1 MVHKNQKN
9 ISPEIYHK
17 SQHNIDQNLI
27 NKNAKDVIN
36 YLKRSGY
43 KAYIVGGGVRDLLL
57 GKKPKDFDIATNA
70 TPEQIKKALPRSRI
84 IGRRFKLVHYRKGR
98 EIIEVATFR
107 TGGNK
112 KAAKSSKGLVLRDN
126 TYGNIQDDA
135 FRRDFK
141 INALYLD
148 IHSME
153 IIDYTGGYKDL
164 ENRKLSC
171 IGDSKVRFR
180 EDPDRI
186 IRAIRFMSAM
196 ELDCEDSLKADIYGL
211 ANLLEEVP
219 TARRY
224 EEVLKLFF
232 TGSASKTFDKLVE
245 YKVLKYLLPA
255 TSRYLEEENSDKK
268 IIHFIRLA
276 LKNSDSRVAKD
287 LPLTPAFLFSV
298 LLWPSVVK
306 RIGEIQSSKIKIPL
320 LRKAADKAIREQNS
334 HCFIPNRV
342 ESMIKDI
349 WEFQIKLLK
358 VESPKITSLIE
369 HKRFRA
375 SYDFLIL
382 REQSGVNLNGCGK
395 WWTDIQNQDE
405 YKKERFIKDLKKKK
419 KYN

>member
-1 MVHKNQKN
+1 LVLKNQKK

-17 SQHNIDQNLI
+17 SQHNIDPNHI
-27 NKNAKDVIN
+27 DKNAKDVIN
-36 YLKRSGY
+36 FLKRSGY

-112 KAAKSSKGLVLRDN
+112 KATKSSKGLVLRDN

-180 EDPDRI
+180 EDPVRI
-186 IRAIRFMSAM
+186 IRAIRFMSSI
-196 ELDCEDSLKADIYGL
+196 ELDCKDSLKADIYGL

-232 TGSASKTFDKLVE
+232 TGSAAKTFDKLVE

-255 TSRYLEEENSDKK
+255 TSRYLEEEKSDKK
-268 IIHFIRLA
+268 IIQFIKLA
-276 LKNSDSRVAKD
+276 LKNSDSRVIKD

-298 LLWPSVVK
+298 LLWPAVVK

-358 VESPKITSLIE
+358 VKSPKITSLIS

-395 WWTDIQNQDE
+395 WWTDVQNKSE
-405 YKKERFIKDLKKKK
+405 HRRKDLSKRQ
-419 KYN
+419 

>member
-9 ISPEIYHK
+9 ISPEIYLK

-164 ENRKLSC
+164 ENRRLSC

-180 EDPDRI
+180 EDPVRI

-196 ELDCEDSLKADIYGL
+196 ELDCKDSLKADIYGL

-232 TGSASKTFDKLVE
+232 TGSASKTFEKLVE

-255 TSRYLEEENSDKK
+255 TSRYLEEEKSDEK
-268 IIHFIRLA
+268 IIHFIKLA

-358 VESPKITSLIE
+358 VKSPKITSLIS

-395 WWTDIQNQDE
+395 WWTDIQNQSE
-405 YKKERFIKDLKKKK
+405 HRREDLT
-419 KYN
+419 NRQ

>member
-1 MVHKNQKN
+1 MVHKNQKK

-17 SQHNIDQNLI
+17 SQHNIDPNHI

-36 YLKRSGY
+36 FLKRSGY

-112 KAAKSSKGLVLRDN
+112 KATKSSKGLVLRDN

-180 EDPDRI
+180 EDPVRI
-186 IRAIRFMSAM
+186 IRAIRFMSSI
-196 ELDCEDSLKADIYGL
+196 ELDCTDSLKADIYGL

-232 TGSASKTFDKLVE
+232 TGSAAKTFDKLVE

-255 TSRYLEEENSDKK
+255 TSRYLEEEKSDKK
-268 IIHFIRLA
+268 IIHFIKLA
-276 LKNSDSRVAKD
+276 LKNSDSRVIKD

-298 LLWPSVVK
+298 LLWPAVVK

-349 WEFQIKLLK
+349 WEFQIRLLK
-358 VESPKITSLIE
+358 VKSPKITSLIS

-395 WWTDIQNQDE
+395 WWTDVQNKSE
-405 YKKERFIKDLKKKK
+405 HIRKDSSKRQ
-419 KYN
+419 

>member
-1 MVHKNQKN
+1 
-9 ISPEIYHK
+9 
-17 SQHNIDQNLI
+17 
-27 NKNAKDVIN
+27 
-36 YLKRSGY
+36 
-43 KAYIVGGGVRDLLL
+43 
-57 GKKPKDFDIATNA
+57 
-70 TPEQIKKALPRSRI
+70 
-84 IGRRFKLVHYRKGR
+84 
-98 EIIEVATFR
+98 
-107 TGGNK
+107 
-112 KAAKSSKGLVLRDN
+112 
-126 TYGNIQDDA
+126 
-135 FRRDFK
+135 
-141 INALYLD
+141 
-148 IHSME
+148 
-153 IIDYTGGYKDL
+153 
-164 ENRKLSC
+164 
-171 IGDSKVRFR
+171 
-180 EDPDRI
+180 
-186 IRAIRFMSAM
+186 MSAM
-196 ELDCEDSLKADIYGL
+196 ELDCKDSLKADIYGL

-255 TSRYLEEENSDKK
+255 TSRYLEEEKSDEK
-268 IIHFIRLA
+268 IIHFIKLA

-358 VESPKITSLIE
+358 VKSPKITSLIS

-395 WWTDIQNQDE
+395 WWTDIQNQSE
-405 YKKERFIKDLKKKK
+405 HRREDLT
-419 KYN
+419 NRQ

>member
-1 MVHKNQKN
+1 LVHKNQKK

-17 SQHNIDQNLI
+17 SQHNIDPNHI

-36 YLKRSGY
+36 FLKRSGY

-112 KAAKSSKGLVLRDN
+112 KLTKSSKGLVLRDN

-180 EDPDRI
+180 EDPVRI
-186 IRAIRFMSAM
+186 IRAIRFMSSI
-196 ELDCEDSLKADIYGL
+196 ELDCKDSLKADIYGL

-219 TARRY
+219 AARRY

-232 TGSASKTFDKLVE
+232 TGSAAKIFDKLVE

-255 TSRYLEEENSDKK
+255 TSRYLEEEKSDKK
-268 IIHFIRLA
+268 IIQFIKLA
-276 LKNSDSRVAKD
+276 LKNSDSRVIKD

-298 LLWPSVVK
+298 LLWPAVVK

-349 WEFQIKLLK
+349 WEFQIRLLK
-358 VESPKITSLIE
+358 VKSPKITSLIS

-395 WWTDIQNQDE
+395 WWGDVQNKSE
-405 YKKERFIKDLKKKK
+405 HRRKDLSKRQ
-419 KYN
+419 

>member
-1 MVHKNQKN
+1 MVHKNQKK

-17 SQHNIDQNLI
+17 SQHNIDTNHI

-36 YLKRSGY
+36 FLKRSGY

-112 KAAKSSKGLVLRDN
+112 KLTKSSKGLVLRDN

-180 EDPDRI
+180 EDPVRI
-186 IRAIRFMSAM
+186 IRAIRFMSSI
-196 ELDCEDSLKADIYGL
+196 ELDCKDSLKADIYGL

-219 TARRY
+219 AARRY

-232 TGSASKTFDKLVE
+232 TGSAAKIFDKLVE

-255 TSRYLEEENSDKK
+255 TSRYLEEEKSDKK
-268 IIHFIRLA
+268 IIQFIKLA
-276 LKNSDSRVAKD
+276 LKNSDSRVIKD

-298 LLWPSVVK
+298 LLWPAVVK

-358 VESPKITSLIE
+358 VKSPKINSLIT

-395 WWTDIQNQDE
+395 WWGDVQNKSE
-405 YKKERFIKDLKKKK
+405 HRRKDLSKRQ
-419 KYN
+419 

>member
-112 KAAKSSKGLVLRDN
+112 KSAKSSKGLVLRDN

-153 IIDYTGGYKDL
+153 IIDYTGGYRDL

-180 EDPDRI
+180 EDPVRI

-219 TARRY
+219 AARRY

-232 TGSASKTFDKLVE
+232 TGSASKTFEKLVE

-255 TSRYLEEENSDKK
+255 TSRYLEEEKSDEK
-268 IIHFIRLA
+268 IIHFIKLA

-306 RIGEIQSSKIKIPL
+306 RTGEIQSSKIKIPL

-358 VESPKITSLIE
+358 VKSPKITSLIS

-395 WWTDIQNQDE
+395 WWTDIQNQGE
-405 YKKERFIKDLKKKK
+405 HRRKDLSKRQ
-419 KYN
+419 

>member
-1 MVHKNQKN
+1 MVLKNQKK

-17 SQHNIDQNLI
+17 SQHNIDPNHI
-27 NKNAKDVIN
+27 DKNAKDVIN
-36 YLKRSGY
+36 FLKRSGY

-180 EDPDRI
+180 EDPVRI
-186 IRAIRFMSAM
+186 IRAVRFMSSM
-196 ELDCEDSLKADIYGL
+196 ELDCKDSLKSDIYGL

-232 TGSASKTFDKLVE
+232 TGSAAKTFDKLVE

-255 TSRYLEEENSDKK
+255 TSRYLEEEKSDKK
-268 IIHFIRLA
+268 IIQFIKLA
-276 LKNSDSRVAKD
+276 LKNSDSRVSKD

-306 RIGEIQSSKIKIPL
+306 RIGEVQSSKIKIPL

-358 VESPKITSLIE
+358 VKSPKITSLIS

-395 WWTDIQNQDE
+395 WWTDVQNQSE
-405 YKKERFIKDLKKKK
+405 HRRKDLSKRQ
-419 KYN
+419 

>member
-1 MVHKNQKN
+1 MVHKNQKK

-17 SQHNIDQNLI
+17 SQHNIDPNHI

-36 YLKRSGY
+36 FLKRSGY

-180 EDPDRI
+180 EDPVRI
-186 IRAIRFMSAM
+186 IRAIRFMSSM
-196 ELDCEDSLKADIYGL
+196 ELDCKDSLKADIYGL

-255 TSRYLEEENSDKK
+255 TSRYLEEEKSDKK
-268 IIHFIRLA
+268 IIQFIKLA
-276 LKNSDSRVAKD
+276 LKNSDSRVIKD

-298 LLWPSVVK
+298 LLWPAVVK
-306 RIGEIQSSKIKIPL
+306 RIGEIQSSKTKIPL

-349 WEFQIKLLK
+349 WEFQIRLLK
-358 VESPKITSLIE
+358 VKSPKITSLIS

-395 WWTDIQNQDE
+395 WWGDVQNKSE
-405 YKKERFIKDLKKKK
+405 HRRKDLSKRQ
-419 KYN
+419 

>member
-9 ISPEIYHK
+9 ISPEIYLK

-164 ENRKLSC
+164 ENRRLSC

-180 EDPDRI
+180 EDPVRI

-196 ELDCEDSLKADIYGL
+196 ELDCKDSLKADIYGL

-255 TSRYLEEENSDKK
+255 TSRYLEEEKSDEK
-268 IIHFIRLA
+268 IIHFIKLA

-334 HCFIPNRV
+334 HCIIPNRV

-358 VESPKITSLIE
+358 VKSPKITSLIS

-395 WWTDIQNQDE
+395 WWTDIQNQSE
-405 YKKERFIKDLKKKK
+405 HRREDLT
-419 KYN
+419 NRQ

>member
-9 ISPEIYHK
+9 ISPEIYLK

-164 ENRKLSC
+164 ENRRLSC

-180 EDPDRI
+180 EDPVRI

-196 ELDCEDSLKADIYGL
+196 ELDCKDSLKADIYGL

-245 YKVLKYLLPA
+245 YEVLKYLLPA
-255 TSRYLEEENSDKK
+255 TSRYLEEEKSDEK
-268 IIHFIRLA
+268 IIHFIKLA

-358 VESPKITSLIE
+358 VKSPKITSLIS

-395 WWTDIQNQDE
+395 WWTDIQNQSE
-405 YKKERFIKDLKKKK
+405 HRREDLT
-419 KYN
+419 NRQ

>member
-1 MVHKNQKN
+1 LVYKDQRKV
-9 ISPEIYHK
+9 SPEVYSK
-17 SQHNIDQNLI
+17 SQHNIDQSLI

-36 YLKRSGY
+36 FLTRSGY
-43 KAYIVGGGVRDLLL
+43 KAYVVGGGVRDLLL

-70 TPEQIKKALPRSRI
+70 TPEQIKKVLPRSRI

-98 EIIEVATFR
+98 DIIEIATFR
-107 TGGNK
+107 SGGQK
-112 KAAKSSKGLVLRDN
+112 KVQKSKQGLVLRDN
-126 TYGNIQDDA
+126 IYGNIQDDA

-148 IHSME
+148 IDTME

-164 ENRKLSC
+164 ENKKLSS

-180 EDPDRI
+180 EDPVRI

-196 ELDCEDSLKADIYGL
+196 DLDCKESLKTDIYNL

-219 TARRY
+219 AARRY

-232 TGSASKTFDKLVE
+232 TGSASKTFNKLIE
-245 YKVLKYLLPA
+245 FKVLRFLLPS
-255 TSRYLEEENSDKK
+255 TSRYFQEEKSDKK
-268 IIHFIRLA
+268 IISFIKLA
-276 LKNSDSRVAKD
+276 LENSDSRADRD

-298 LLWPSVVK
+298 LLWPAVVK
-306 RIGEIQSSKIKIPL
+306 GIGEIQSSKTKIPT
-320 LRKAADKAIREQNS
+320 LRKIADRTIQQQNTHS
-334 HCFIPNRV
+334 FIPNRV
-342 ESMIKDI
+342 ETMIKDI
-349 WEFQIKLLK
+349 WELQIRLLK
-358 VESPKITSLIE
+358 IDSPKTYSLLT

-382 REQSGVNLNGCGK
+382 REKSGVNLNGCGK
-395 WWTDIQNQDE
+395 WWTDLQNQTNF
-405 YKKERFIKDLKKKK
+405 KKERTKPK

>member
-1 MVHKNQKN
+1 MVHKNQKK

-17 SQHNIDQNLI
+17 SQHNIDPNHI
-27 NKNAKDVIN
+27 DKNAKDVIN
-36 YLKRSGY
+36 FLKRSGY

-112 KAAKSSKGLVLRDN
+112 KLTKSSKGLVLRDN

-180 EDPDRI
+180 EDPVRI
-186 IRAIRFMSAM
+186 IRAIRFMSSI
-196 ELDCEDSLKADIYGL
+196 ELDCKDSLKADIYGL

-255 TSRYLEEENSDKK
+255 TSRYLEEEKSDKK
-268 IIHFIRLA
+268 IIQFIKLA
-276 LKNSDSRVAKD
+276 LKNSDSRVIKD

-298 LLWPSVVK
+298 LLWPAVVK

-349 WEFQIKLLK
+349 WEFQIRLLK
-358 VESPKITSLIE
+358 VKSPKITSLIS

-395 WWTDIQNQDE
+395 WWGDVQNKSE
-405 YKKERFIKDLKKKK
+405 HRRKDLSKRQ
-419 KYN
+419 

>member
-1 MVHKNQKN
+1 MVLKNQKK

-17 SQHNIDQNLI
+17 SQHNIDPNHI
-27 NKNAKDVIN
+27 DKNAKDVIN
-36 YLKRSGY
+36 FLKRSGY

-180 EDPDRI
+180 EDPVRI
-186 IRAIRFMSAM
+186 IRAVRFMSSM
-196 ELDCEDSLKADIYGL
+196 ELDCKDSLKSDIYGL

-232 TGSASKTFDKLVE
+232 TGSAAKTFDKLVE

-255 TSRYLEEENSDKK
+255 TSNYLEEEKSDKK
-268 IIHFIRLA
+268 IIHFIKLA
-276 LKNSDSRVAKD
+276 LKNSDSRVIKD

-298 LLWPSVVK
+298 LLWPAVVK
-306 RIGEIQSSKIKIPL
+306 RIGEIQSSKIKIPI

-358 VESPKITSLIE
+358 VKSPKITSLIS

-395 WWTDIQNQDE
+395 WWTDVQNKSE
-405 YKKERFIKDLKKKK
+405 YRRKDLSKRQ
-419 KYN
+419 

>member
-1 MVHKNQKN
+1 MVHKNQKK

-17 SQHNIDQNLI
+17 SQHNIDHKLI

-107 TGGNK
+107 TGGDK
-112 KAAKSSKGLVLRDN
+112 KAAKSNKGLVLRDN

-164 ENRKLSC
+164 ENRRLSC

-180 EDPDRI
+180 EDPVRI

-196 ELDCEDSLKADIYGL
+196 ELDCKDSLKADIYGL

-255 TSRYLEEENSDKK
+255 TSRYLEEEKSDEK
-268 IIHFIRLA
+268 IIHFIKLA

-358 VESPKITSLIE
+358 VKSPKITSLIS

-395 WWTDIQNQDE
+395 WWTDIQNQSE
-405 YKKERFIKDLKKKK
+405 HRREDLT
-419 KYN
+419 NRQ

>member
-180 EDPDRI
+180 EDPVRI

-219 TARRY
+219 SARRY

-255 TSRYLEEENSDKK
+255 TSRYLEEEKSDEK
-268 IIHFIRLA
+268 IIRFIKLA

-320 LRKAADKAIREQNS
+320 LRKAADKVIREQNS

-358 VESPKITSLIE
+358 VKSPKITSLIS

-395 WWTDIQNQDE
+395 WWTDIQNQSE
-405 YKKERFIKDLKKKK
+405 HRREDLT
-419 KYN
+419 NRQ

>member
-9 ISPEIYHK
+9 ISPEIYLK

-164 ENRKLSC
+164 ENRRLSC

-180 EDPDRI
+180 EDPVRI

-196 ELDCEDSLKADIYGL
+196 ELDCKDSLKADIYGL

-232 TGSASKTFDKLVE
+232 TGSASKTFDKLIKE
-245 YKVLKYLLPA
+245 REHISNQPILKPKI
-255 TSRYLEEENSDKK
+255 EKSDEK
-268 IIHFIRLA
+268 IIHFIKLA

-358 VESPKITSLIE
+358 VKSPKITSLIS

-395 WWTDIQNQDE
+395 WWTDIQNQSE
-405 YKKERFIKDLKKKK
+405 HRREDLT
-419 KYN
+419 NRQ

>member
-1 MVHKNQKN
+1 MVLKNQKK

-17 SQHNIDQNLI
+17 SQHNINPNHID
-27 NKNAKDVIN
+27 KNAKDVIN
-36 YLKRSGY
+36 FLKRSGY

-180 EDPDRI
+180 EDPVRI
-186 IRAIRFMSAM
+186 IRAIRFMSSI
-196 ELDCEDSLKADIYGL
+196 ELDCKDSLKADIYGL

-219 TARRY
+219 AARRY

-232 TGSASKTFDKLVE
+232 TGSAAKIFDKLVE

-255 TSRYLEEENSDKK
+255 TSRYLEEEKSDKK
-268 IIHFIRLA
+268 IIQFIKLA
-276 LKNSDSRVAKD
+276 LKNSDSRVIKD

-298 LLWPSVVK
+298 LLWPAVVK

-349 WEFQIKLLK
+349 WEFQIRLLK
-358 VESPKITSLIE
+358 VKSPKITSLIS

-395 WWTDIQNQDE
+395 WWGDVQNKSE
-405 YKKERFIKDLKKKK
+405 HRRKDLSKRQ
-419 KYN
+419 

>member
-1 MVHKNQKN
+1 MVLKNQKK

-17 SQHNIDQNLI
+17 SQHNIDPNHI
-27 NKNAKDVIN
+27 DKNAKDVIN
-36 YLKRSGY
+36 FLKRSGY

-180 EDPDRI
+180 EDPVRI
-186 IRAIRFMSAM
+186 IRAVRFMSSM
-196 ELDCEDSLKADIYGL
+196 ELDCKDSLKSDIYGL

-232 TGSASKTFDKLVE
+232 TGSAAKTFDKLVE

-255 TSRYLEEENSDKK
+255 TSRYLEEEKSDKK
-268 IIHFIRLA
+268 IIQFIKLA
-276 LKNSDSRVAKD
+276 LKNSDSRVSKD

-298 LLWPSVVK
+298 LLWPSVIK

-358 VESPKITSLIE
+358 VKSPKITSLIS

-395 WWTDIQNQDE
+395 WWTDVQNQSE
-405 YKKERFIKDLKKKK
+405 QRRKDLSKRQ
-419 KYN
+419 

>member
-1 MVHKNQKN
+1 MVHKNQKK

-17 SQHNIDQNLI
+17 SQHNIDPNHI

-36 YLKRSGY
+36 FLKRSGY

-112 KAAKSSKGLVLRDN
+112 KLTKSSKGLVLRDN

-180 EDPDRI
+180 EDPVRI
-186 IRAIRFMSAM
+186 IRAIRFMSSI
-196 ELDCEDSLKADIYGL
+196 ELDCKDSLKADIYGL

-219 TARRY
+219 AARRY

-232 TGSASKTFDKLVE
+232 TGSAAKIFDKLVE

-255 TSRYLEEENSDKK
+255 TSRYLEEEKSDKK
-268 IIHFIRLA
+268 IIQFIKLA
-276 LKNSDSRVAKD
+276 LKNSDSRVIKD

-298 LLWPSVVK
+298 LLWPAVVK

-349 WEFQIKLLK
+349 WEFQIRLLK
-358 VESPKITSLIE
+358 VKSPKITSLIS

-395 WWTDIQNQDE
+395 WWGDVQNKSE
-405 YKKERFIKDLKKKK
+405 HRRKDLSKRQ
-419 KYN
+419 

>member
-9 ISPEIYHK
+9 ISPEIYLK

-164 ENRKLSC
+164 ENRRLSC

-180 EDPDRI
+180 EDPVRI

-196 ELDCEDSLKADIYGL
+196 ELDCTDSLKDDIYGL

-255 TSRYLEEENSDKK
+255 TSRYLEEEKSDEK
-268 IIHFIRLA
+268 IIHFIKLA

-358 VESPKITSLIE
+358 VKSPKITSLIS

-395 WWTDIQNQDE
+395 WWTDIQNQSE
-405 YKKERFIKDLKKKK
+405 HRREDLT
-419 KYN
+419 NRQ

>member
-1 MVHKNQKN
+1 MVLKNQKK

-17 SQHNIDQNLI
+17 SQHNIDPNHI
-27 NKNAKDVIN
+27 DKNAKDVIN
-36 YLKRSGY
+36 FLKRSGY

-180 EDPDRI
+180 EDPVRI
-186 IRAIRFMSAM
+186 IRAVRFMSSM
-196 ELDCEDSLKADIYGL
+196 ELDCKDSLKSDIYGL

-232 TGSASKTFDKLVE
+232 TGSAAKTFDKLVE

-255 TSRYLEEENSDKK
+255 TSRYLEEEKSDKK
-268 IIHFIRLA
+268 IIQFIKLA
-276 LKNSDSRVAKD
+276 LKNSDSRVSKD

-306 RIGEIQSSKIKIPL
+306 RIK
-320 LRKAADKAIREQNS
+320 
-334 HCFIPNRV
+334 
-342 ESMIKDI
+342 
-349 WEFQIKLLK
+349 
-358 VESPKITSLIE
+358 
-369 HKRFRA
+369 
-375 SYDFLIL
+375 
-382 REQSGVNLNGCGK
+382 
-395 WWTDIQNQDE
+395 
-405 YKKERFIKDLKKKK
+405 
-419 KYN
+419 

>member
-180 EDPDRI
+180 EDPVRI

-255 TSRYLEEENSDKK
+255 TSRYLEEEKSDEK
-268 IIHFIRLA
+268 IIHFIKLA
-276 LKNSDSRVAKD
+276 LENSDSRVAKD

-358 VESPKITSLIE
+358 VKSPKITSLIS

-375 SYDFLIL
+375 SYDFL
-382 REQSGVNLNGCGK
+382 
-395 WWTDIQNQDE
+395 
-405 YKKERFIKDLKKKK
+405 Y
-419 KYN
+419 

>member
-164 ENRKLSC
+164 ENRRLSC

-180 EDPDRI
+180 EDPVRI

-196 ELDCEDSLKADIYGL
+196 ELDCKDSLKADIYGL

-255 TSRYLEEENSDKK
+255 TSRYLEEEKSDEK
-268 IIHFIRLA
+268 IIHFIKLA

-358 VESPKITSLIE
+358 VKSPKITSLIS

-395 WWTDIQNQDE
+395 WWTDIQNQSE
-405 YKKERFIKDLKKKK
+405 HRREDLS
-419 KYN
+419 NRQ

>member
-9 ISPEIYHK
+9 ISPEIYLK

-164 ENRKLSC
+164 ENRRLSC

-180 EDPDRI
+180 EDPVRI

-196 ELDCEDSLKADIYGL
+196 ELDCKDSLKADIYGL

-255 TSRYLEEENSDKK
+255 TSRYLEEEKSDEK
-268 IIHFIRLA
+268 IIHFIKLA

-358 VESPKITSLIE
+358 VKSSKITSLIS

-395 WWTDIQNQDE
+395 WWTDIQNQSE
-405 YKKERFIKDLKKKK
+405 HRREDLT
-419 KYN
+419 NRQ

>member
-164 ENRKLSC
+164 ENRRLSC

-180 EDPDRI
+180 EDPVRI

-196 ELDCEDSLKADIYGL
+196 ELDCKDSLKADIYGL

-255 TSRYLEEENSDKK
+255 TSRYLEEEKSDEK
-268 IIHFIRLA
+268 IIHFIKLA

-358 VESPKITSLIE
+358 VKSPKITSLIS

-395 WWTDIQNQDE
+395 WWTDIQNQSE
-405 YKKERFIKDLKKKK
+405 HRREDLT
-419 KYN
+419 NRQ

>member
-1 MVHKNQKN
+1 MVLKNQKK

-17 SQHNIDQNLI
+17 SQHNIDPNHI
-27 NKNAKDVIN
+27 DKNAKDVIN
-36 YLKRSGY
+36 FLKRSGY

-180 EDPDRI
+180 EDPVRI
-186 IRAIRFMSAM
+186 IRAIRFMSSM
-196 ELDCEDSLKADIYGL
+196 ELDCKDSLKSDIYGL

-232 TGSASKTFDKLVE
+232 TGSAAKTFDKLVE

-255 TSRYLEEENSDKK
+255 TSRYLEEEKSDKK
-268 IIHFIRLA
+268 ITQFIKLA
-276 LKNSDSRVAKD
+276 LKNSDSRVSKD

-298 LLWPSVVK
+298 LLWPSVIK
-306 RIGEIQSSKIKIPL
+306 RIGEIQSSKIKISL

-358 VESPKITSLIE
+358 VKSPKITSLIS

-395 WWTDIQNQDE
+395 WWTDVQNQSE
-405 YKKERFIKDLKKKK
+405 QRRKDLSKRQ
-419 KYN
+419 

>member
-1 MVHKNQKN
+1 MVHKNQKK

-17 SQHNIDQNLI
+17 SQHNIDPNHI

-36 YLKRSGY
+36 FLKRSGY

-112 KAAKSSKGLVLRDN
+112 KATKSSKGLVLRDN

-180 EDPDRI
+180 EDPVRI
-186 IRAIRFMSAM
+186 IRAIRFMSSI
-196 ELDCEDSLKADIYGL
+196 ELNCKDSLKADIYGL

-232 TGSASKTFDKLVE
+232 TGSAAKTFDKLVE

-255 TSRYLEEENSDKK
+255 TSRYLEEEKSDKK
-268 IIHFIRLA
+268 IIQFIKLA
-276 LKNSDSRVAKD
+276 LKNSDSRVIKD

-298 LLWPSVVK
+298 LLWPAVVK

-349 WEFQIKLLK
+349 WEFQIRLLK
-358 VESPKITSLIE
+358 VKSPKITSLIS

-395 WWTDIQNQDE
+395 WWGDVQNKSE
-405 YKKERFIKDLKKKK
+405 HRRKDLSKRQ
-419 KYN
+419 

>member
-1 MVHKNQKN
+1 MVYKDQRKV
-9 ISPEIYHK
+9 SPEVYSK
-17 SQHNIDQNLI
+17 SQHNIDQSLI

-36 YLKRSGY
+36 FLTRSGY
-43 KAYIVGGGVRDLLL
+43 KAYVVGGGVRDLLL

-70 TPEQIKKALPRSRI
+70 TPEQIKKVLPRSRI

-98 EIIEVATFR
+98 DIIEIATFR
-107 TGGNK
+107 SGGQK
-112 KAAKSSKGLVLRDN
+112 KVQKSKHGLVLRDN
-126 TYGNIQDDA
+126 IYGNIQDDA

-148 IHSME
+148 IDTME

-164 ENRKLSC
+164 ENKKLSS

-180 EDPDRI
+180 EDPVRI
-186 IRAIRFMSAM
+186 IRAIRFISAM
-196 ELDCEDSLKADIYGL
+196 DLDCKESLKNDIYGL

-232 TGSASKTFDKLVE
+232 TGSASKTFDNLLE
-245 YKVLKYLLPA
+245 YKVLRYLLPS
-255 TSRYLEEENSDKK
+255 TSRYFEKENPDKK

-276 LKNSDSRVAKD
+276 LKNSDSRVVKD

-298 LLWPSVVK
+298 LLWPSLVK

-320 LRKAADKAIREQNS
+320 LRKAADKAIREQNA

-358 VESPKITSLIE
+358 VKSPKITSLIS

-395 WWTDIQNQDE
+395 WWTDIQNQSE
-405 YKKERFIKDLKKKK
+405 HRREDLT
-419 KYN
+419 NRQ

>member
-1 MVHKNQKN
+1 LVHKNQKN
-9 ISPEIYHK
+9 ISPEIYLK

-164 ENRKLSC
+164 ENRRLSC

-180 EDPDRI
+180 EDPVRI

-196 ELDCEDSLKADIYGL
+196 ELDCKDSLKADIYGL

-255 TSRYLEEENSDKK
+255 TSRYLEEEKSDEK
-268 IIHFIRLA
+268 IIHFIKLA

-358 VESPKITSLIE
+358 VKSPKITSLIS

-395 WWTDIQNQDE
+395 WWTDIQNQSE
-405 YKKERFIKDLKKKK
+405 HRREDLS
-419 KYN
+419 NRQ

>member
-1 MVHKNQKN
+1 MVHKNQKK

-17 SQHNIDQNLI
+17 SQHNINSNNI

-36 YLKRSGY
+36 FLKRSGY

-112 KAAKSSKGLVLRDN
+112 KATKSSKGLVLRDN

-153 IIDYTGGYKDL
+153 IIDYTGGYKDI
-164 ENRKLSC
+164 ENRKLNC

-180 EDPDRI
+180 EDPVRI
-186 IRAIRFMSAM
+186 IRAIRFMSSI
-196 ELDCEDSLKADIYGL
+196 ELDCKDSLKADIYEL

-232 TGSASKTFDKLVE
+232 TGSAAKTFDKLVE

-255 TSRYLEEENSDKK
+255 TSRYLEEEKSDKK
-268 IIHFIRLA
+268 IIHFIKLA
-276 LKNSDSRVAKD
+276 LKNSDSRVIKD

-298 LLWPSVVK
+298 LLWPAVVK

-358 VESPKITSLIE
+358 VKSPKITSLIS

-395 WWTDIQNQDE
+395 WWTDVQNKSE
-405 YKKERFIKDLKKKK
+405 YRRKDLSKRQ
-419 KYN
+419 

>member
-1 MVHKNQKN
+1 MVHKNQKK

-17 SQHNIDQNLI
+17 SQHNIDSNNI

-36 YLKRSGY
+36 FLKRSGY

-112 KAAKSSKGLVLRDN
+112 KATKSSKGLVLRDN

-153 IIDYTGGYKDL
+153 IIDYTGGYKDI
-164 ENRKLSC
+164 ENRKLNC

-180 EDPDRI
+180 EDPVRI
-186 IRAIRFMSAM
+186 IRAIRFMSSI
-196 ELDCEDSLKADIYGL
+196 ELDCKDSLKADIYEL

-232 TGSASKTFDKLVE
+232 TGSAAKTFDKLVE

-255 TSRYLEEENSDKK
+255 TSNYLEEEKSDKK
-268 IIHFIRLA
+268 IIHFIKLA
-276 LKNSDSRVAKD
+276 LKNSDSRVIKD

-298 LLWPSVVK
+298 LLWPAVVT

-342 ESMIKDI
+342 EGMIKDI
-349 WEFQIKLLK
+349 WEFQIRLLK
-358 VESPKITSLIE
+358 VKSPKITSLIS

-395 WWTDIQNQDE
+395 WWTDVQNKSE
-405 YKKERFIKDLKKKK
+405 YRRKDLSKRQ
-419 KYN
+419 

>member
-1 MVHKNQKN
+1 MVHQNQRKT
-9 ISPEIYHK
+9 SPEIYSK

-36 YLKRSGY
+36 FLTQSGY

-70 TPEQIKKALPRSRI
+70 TPEQIKKVLPRSRI
-84 IGRRFKLVHYRKGR
+84 IGRRFKLVHYRRGR
-98 EIIEVATFR
+98 DIIEVATFR

-112 KAAKSSKGLVLRDN
+112 KAKKSKKGLVLRDN
-126 TYGNIQDDA
+126 IYGSIEDDA

-164 ENRKLSC
+164 ENKKLSC

-180 EDPDRI
+180 EDPVRI
-186 IRAIRFMSAM
+186 IRAIRFISAM
-196 ELDCEDSLKADIYGL
+196 DLDCKESLKNDIYGL

-232 TGSASKTFDKLVE
+232 TGSASKTFDNLLE
-245 YKVLKYLLPA
+245 YKVLRYLLPS
-255 TSRYLEEENSDKK
+255 TSRYFEKENSDKK

-276 LKNSDSRVAKD
+276 LKNSDSRVVKD

-298 LLWPSVVK
+298 LLWPSLVK

-320 LRKAADKAIREQNS
+320 LRKAADKAIREQNA

-342 ESMIKDI
+342 ESMITEI
-349 WEFQIKLLK
+349 WEFQIRLLK
-358 VESPKITSLIE
+358 TDSPKITSLIT

-395 WWTDIQNQDE
+395 WWTNIQNQSE
-405 YKKERFIKDLKKKK
+405 YKKERTKPKNIFKGL
-419 KYN
+419 

>member
-180 EDPDRI
+180 EDPVRI

-196 ELDCEDSLKADIYGL
+196 ELDCTDSLKADIYGL

-255 TSRYLEEENSDKK
+255 TSRYLEEEKSDEK
-268 IIHFIRLA
+268 IIHFIKLA

-358 VESPKITSLIE
+358 VKSPKITSLIS

-395 WWTDIQNQDE
+395 WWTDIQNQSE
-405 YKKERFIKDLKKKK
+405 HRREDLT
-419 KYN
+419 NRQ

>member
-1 MVHKNQKN
+1 LVHKNQKN
-9 ISPEIYHK
+9 ISPEIYLK

-164 ENRKLSC
+164 ENRRLSC

-180 EDPDRI
+180 EDPVRI

-196 ELDCEDSLKADIYGL
+196 ELDCKDSLKADIYGL

-255 TSRYLEEENSDKK
+255 TSRYLEEEKSDEK
-268 IIHFIRLA
+268 IIHFIKLA

-358 VESPKITSLIE
+358 VKSPKITSLIS

-395 WWTDIQNQDE
+395 WWTDIQNQSE
-405 YKKERFIKDLKKKK
+405 HRREDLT
-419 KYN
+419 NRQ